1 MTDTAKSAR
10 DIIAETLGQPCVV
23 YSAAATIGDLL
34 HKPQADAIIAALR
47 AKGLHIVATPAV
59 GEVRGADAMD
69 DEKLIAALRLR
80 VKANAEY
87 DIYVGRKPLKG
98 TLDEQ
103 AADRLLSLREENARL
118 RPPCTPEGLHE
129 YSSLGCIAFFKTEA
143 DCDAFMKWLSD
154 RDDEARAALTP
165 PRSGR
170 NDTSI
175 AWERLVSIGVFQK
188 NGV

>member
-1 MTDTAKSAR
+1 MEGLREVDEETWKHMTTPSA
-10 DIIAETLGQPCVV
+10 L
-23 YSAAATIGDLL
+23 
-34 HKPQADAIIAALR
+34 
-47 AKGLHIVATPAV
+47 
-59 GEVRGADAMD
+59 GADAMD

-165 PRSGR
+165 PAAEGM
-170 NDTSI
+170 I
-175 AWERLVSIGVFQK
+175 LQ
-188 NGV
+188 